1 MSNGFLDVVRQGMSK
16 QSRSAQSR
24 EAAKKASKEALVKAA
39 MELFPEQGLDVSLDD
54 ICAHAGYT
62 RGAFYVHFK
71 NRDDLTLEVMSR
83 VGREW
88 LDSIFGDE
96 DDDGDLL
103 TLMQR
108 FLGELL
114 GGTYPLTR
122 AGGMRPYQLLDACVR
137 SPAIHAQY
145 LQFVQESVRRLS
157 HYVLNSQ
164 HKHHVR
170 ANLDAEQLASI
181 LIAVVIGTHTLYDLD
196 YPMDLARSSATLL
209 QLLA

>member
-1 MSNGFLDVVRQGMSK
+1 MSK

-24 EAAKKASKEALVKAA
+24 EAAKQASREALVRAA

-71 NRDDLTLEVMSR
+71 NRDELTLEVMSR
-83 VGREW
+83 VGQEW

-96 DDDGDLL
+96 DSDGDLL

-108 FLGELL
+108 FLGELV
-114 GGTYPLTR
+114 GGTYPLTK
-122 AGGMRPYQLLDACVR
+122 AGGMRPYQLLDACAR
-137 SPAIHAQY
+137 SPRIHERY
-145 LQFVQESVRRLS
+145 LEFVRDSIRRLAL
-157 HYVLNSQ
+157 YVVNSQ
-164 HKHHVR
+164 KKRHIK
-170 ANLDAEQLASI
+170 ADLDAEQLASI

-196 YPMDLARSSATLL
+196 YPMDLARTSATLL
-209 QLLA
+209 QLLR